1 MNNSMKLSS
10 MFVFLFCLALL
21 FAGVGAAAAAPVV
34 LFDQAHTQ
42 QFLVGNQGPLDL
54 SGFAKLFSEQG
65 AEIRTGTTLIS
76 ENSLADV
83 DVLLVSGAFTP
94 FVESEIE
101 AILIFLERGGKV
113 ALMTHIP
120 SPYMSLTT
128 RLGVSISNGV
138 VLEQENIVDSN
149 AQDFMVEDLTAHPL
163 SNGIEYFTV
172 YGGWAL
178 LERNKKV
185 VSIARTSP
193 WAWVDLD
200 KNGELNKRDA
210 MQAFSVIL
218 AGKVG
223 QGDFVV
229 FGDDAIFQNRFLK
242 DGNYTLA
249 KNLAVWF
256 CEQRESNLVQL

>member
-1 MNNSMKLSS
+1 MDNYLKFNSM
-10 MFVFLFCLALL
+10 FTIFFCLALL
-21 FAGVGAAAAAPVV
+21 FVRDATAAASPVV

-42 QFLVGNQGPLDL
+42 QFLIGKQGPLDL
-54 SGFAKLFSEQG
+54 SEFAKLFLKQG

-83 DVLLVSGAFTP
+83 DALLVSGAFTP
-94 FVESEIE
+94 FVDSEIE
-101 AILIFLERGGKV
+101 AIIAFLERGGKV

-120 SPYMSLTT
+120 SPYMSLAM
-128 RLGVSISNGV
+128 RLGVSVSNGV

-149 AQDFMVEDLTAHPL
+149 GQDFMVKDFTAHPL
-163 SNGIEYFTV
+163 TNGIENFTV

-178 LERNKKV
+178 LERNETV

-193 WAWVDLD
+193 GAWVDLN
-200 KNGELNKRDA
+200 KNGELNERDA

-256 CEQRESNLVQL
+256 CEQRGSSLVQL